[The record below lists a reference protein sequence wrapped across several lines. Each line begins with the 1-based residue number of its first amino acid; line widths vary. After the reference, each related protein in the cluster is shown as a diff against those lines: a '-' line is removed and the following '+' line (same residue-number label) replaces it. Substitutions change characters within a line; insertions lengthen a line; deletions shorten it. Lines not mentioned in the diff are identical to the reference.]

1 MLTLRRGRRGRRW
14 SPSIIQ
20 RVYTDQLV
28 SALQAACS
36 KSSLKFSNSH
46 QRASGRTRPRPGAA
60 SEQRRPASSC
70 PPGGTRQRI
79 QKVCFQTD
87 QTLTSVHTDLRVS
100 EHRPL
105 SSGWGRGTQPQGRWW
120 SHQMHPRTLIQ
131 VQKHSSHYYT
141 LCGKGRDLYSVQTWS
156 LPAAAALDA
165 APPWPPMASRRPTA
179 TSNRCTRL
187 ANSAIPAGEE
197 RRNVSEEKN
206 QVSSHSSAQTRSV
219 LAQVC
224 RLLQSQHIQGFT
236 AQLKPIRNQLMM
248 TWTRLLT
255 NKIYLGFYSSKYSVF
270 GLNTDRLGPDYNV
283 IINNKSNWPIKL
295 LLRHIFTS
303 WSCRKHL
310 PKPSGSS
317 PAQQWQ
323 AGQDLQREKV
333 SQSLLPALWG
343 VETCPVIP
351 TMSVVHAKQQVS
363 LCRSKH
369 FLPLTNLGKKDQLLS
384 TPTVVK
390 LTLS

>member
-46 QRASGRTRPRPGAA
+46 QRASGRTRPRRGAA

-141 LCGKGRDLYSVQTWS
+141 LCGKGRDLYSSHCTNLIITCCSSTWRS
-156 LPAAAALDA
+156 TTLTPYGLQAAHGHLQ
-165 APPWPPMASRRPTA
+165 P
-179 TSNRCTRL
+179 L
-187 ANSAIPAGEE
+187 
-197 RRNVSEEKN
+197 
-206 QVSSHSSAQTRSV
+206 HQTR
-219 LAQVC
+219 Q
-224 RLLQSQHIQGFT
+224 
-236 AQLKPIRNQLMM
+236 
-248 TWTRLLT
+248 
-255 NKIYLGFYSSKYSVF
+255 
-270 GLNTDRLGPDYNV
+270 
-283 IINNKSNWPIKL
+283 
-295 LLRHIFTS
+295 LRHTCRERTQKRVRGEKSGQFTLIGTNTVS
-303 WSCRKHL
+303 FS
-310 PKPSGSS
+310 SG
-317 PAQQWQ
+317 
-323 AGQDLQREKV
+323 
-333 SQSLLPALWG
+333 
-343 VETCPVIP
+343 
-351 TMSVVHAKQQVS
+351 M
-363 LCRSKH
+363 
-369 FLPLTNLGKKDQLLS
+369 
-384 TPTVVK
+384 
-390 LTLS
+390 